1 MCIEWIYVKIT
12 CISSSKMRTIF
23 FMILN
28 CFCSFPFPRARPS
41 LCRPIREKSIKWL
54 KLTTKDTHFL
64 SCFKANLYLHMGGP
78 KDGGALNCKRNSIN
92 FSFKN
97 WKKIKIINKFLF
109 ILSKENMQ
117 KTLKNDVNRLNVK
130 AALNSGPLQQIQI
143 SLGQLFACFATFS
156 MKRSIKNI
164 KTNLWKTAKSLGQR
178 PRIYCRGPE
187 LSADLFWAFF
197 LKSFLH
203 FSPMVASNW

>member
-1 MCIEWIYVKIT
+1 MGGPKDWGTTNCKRNSINFSFKNSMKIMIIYQ
-12 CISSSKMRTIF
+12 IF
-23 FMILN
+23 
-28 CFCSFPFPRARPS
+28 
-41 LCRPIREKSIKWL
+41 
-54 KLTTKDTHFL
+54 D
-64 SCFKANLYLHMGGP
+64 YLLAHMGRP

-117 KTLKNDVNRLNVK
+117 KTLKNYVNRLKGK

-156 MKRSIKNI
+156 MKKSIKNI

-203 FSPMVASNW
+203 FSPMVASNWFRTKFKQSI